1 MIHGQYLE
9 PMPLMSS
16 SIRRVFERVE
26 DGVRNLCPDEGI
38 PLDVSELLESCRR
51 ELEDEAQQSDAAARV
66 FFDLSLDI
74 LCIADQDAHFLRV
87 SPSFERSLGYDPVDV
102 MGKNVMDF
110 VHPDDREA
118 TRAASQAARQ
128 GRPLKNFENRYM
140 AKSGDVRIL
149 RWVYVTSI
157 AGRVYAIAR
166 DETERY
172 EQEAALYKTH
182 QILKEA
188 QRIAHVGNWLFD
200 IPTES
205 LTWSAETLRIFGMDP
220 DGPAPTPEA
229 YIELLHPEDRDE
241 LLETWYSRR
250 RDGGPPVESTHRII
264 RPDGTIRFV
273 YERGEVVV
281 DESGKP
287 VQFHGTVVDVTER
300 EVARIRLEQLVRAQ
314 STLLGLSRA
323 LLGVD
328 SDAGVGRQVVDW
340 MRQLGDGEWTVSFW
354 IESNSV
360 WHIVETDAPE
370 EVQSLELK
378 VVSRLRKLNRKRL
391 WNVVEKPAIV
401 SVDDFTCIPCPL
413 SDGETACIVIHHPSG
428 ELDLDSRV
436 AEALALQ
443 VVSTLNNI
451 KAREHVQELTAN
463 LFAAEESERRKLAR
477 DLHDQAGAT
486 LTGLQISLELYR
498 QRLAVSDSTQDD
510 QRHLQV
516 SIDATL
522 DLVSQ
527 IRNVAMRLRPS
538 ILDDFGVVVAMEWL
552 ADSVSQQDGLA
563 VSFSSKIEQDRR
575 FSANVEN
582 AVFRVVQESLTNALR
597 HSEAQ
602 QVIITLQFQTNELIL
617 TVTDDGAGF
626 NPRASS
632 LKRATAGIGG
642 MRERVRLVGGIF
654 QIRSSPGKGTV
665 INARI
670 PAVSMHQ
677 PERAS

>member
-1 MIHGQYLE
+1 
-9 PMPLMSS
+9 MSS
-16 SIRRVFERVE
+16 TIRRVFARVE

-51 ELEDEAQQSDAAARV
+51 ELEDEAQQSDAAARI

-74 LCIADQDAHFLRV
+74 LCIADEDARFLRV
-87 SPSFERSLGYDPVDV
+87 SPSFERSLGYDPADV
-102 MGKNVMDF
+102 TGRSVMDF

-118 TRAASQAARQ
+118 TRAASRAARQ

-140 AKSGDVRIL
+140 AKSGDARIL
-149 RWVYVTSI
+149 RWVFVTSI

-172 EQEAALYKTH
+172 EQEATLYKTH

-229 YIELLHPEDRDE
+229 YKELLHPEERDE

-250 RDGGPPVESTHRII
+250 RNGGPPVESTHRIV
-264 RPDGTIRFV
+264 RPDGTIRYV

-281 DESGKP
+281 DDSGTP
-287 VQFHGTVVDVTER
+287 VQFHGTVMDVTER
-300 EVARIRLEQLVRAQ
+300 ELSRLRLEQLVRAQ
-314 STLLGLSRA
+314 SMLLGLSRA
-323 LLGVD
+323 LLSVD
-328 SDAGVGRQVVDW
+328 TDVGVGRQVVDW
-340 MRQLGDGEWTVSFW
+340 MRQLCDGKWTASFW
-354 IESNSV
+354 IESEGV
-360 WHIVETDAPE
+360 WDIVETNAPE
-370 EVQSLELK
+370 TVQSLELK
-378 VVSRLRKLNRKRL
+378 IISRLRKQSRKRL
-391 WNVVEKPAIV
+391 WNVVEKPALLT
-401 SVDDFTCIPCPL
+401 VDDFSCIPCPL
-413 SDGETACIVIHHPSG
+413 ADGETACIVIHHPDT
-428 ELDLDSRV
+428 ELILDPSI

-443 VVSTLNNI
+443 VVSSLNNI

-463 LFAAEESERRKLAR
+463 LFAAEEAERRKLAR
-477 DLHDQAGAT
+477 DLHDEAGAT

-498 QRLAVSDSTQDD
+498 QRLAVTDSTQED

-538 ILDDFGVVVAMEWL
+538 ILDDFGVVVALEWL
-552 ADSVSQQDGLA
+552 AESISQQDGLA
-563 VSFSSKIEQDRR
+563 VSFSSEVGQDRR

-602 QVIITLQFQTNELIL
+602 HVSIALQFRTNELIL
-617 TVTDDGAGF
+617 TVTDDGTGF

-670 PAVSMHQ
+670 PAVSMRQ
-677 PERAS
+677 PGRAS